1 MMAILKEIVTTQTC
15 RTILIKLLA
24 IYNVRTGIFM
34 EKKHGP
40 CGQFAGMEIFSKN
53 YIKVLV

>member
-34 EKKHGP
+34 ERNMGHV
-40 CGQFAGMEIFSKN
+40 AN
-53 YIKVLV
+53 LRA